1 MKLSKGLL
9 QSYQLQDFTFQ
20 AAMALKEALTK
31 DGKLA
36 VTREDAQAVKALVS
50 SWRDCQERVSFH
62 RRVPPVKAV
71 EPPAPKRKRRG
82 AVGISPYLT
91 APLPVELIQTDTTS
105 APSANGFSLHGQ
117 ANVTGA

>member
-71 EPPAPKRKRRG
+71 EPPAPKRNRRG
-82 AVGISPYLT
+82 VGSISPYEA
-91 APLPVELIQTDTTS
+91 APVPREPTVQPECWSPD
-105 APSANGFSLHGQ
+105 APSPAR
-117 ANVTGA
+117 